1 MVFWQNKVSMCYYF
15 ARISKRKPINIRLVK
30 RAASWEIPP
39 FRTYSKNY
47 VALVISR
54 LEPYSI
60 PRIKINDITLE
71 TESLNN
77 DYLHAGKY
85 LIVSELPCNIKKRST
100 TRPQRIVNQ
109 GK

>member
-1 MVFWQNKVSMCYYF
+1 MVFWQNKVSMCYCL
-15 ARISKRKPINIRLVK
+15 ARISKRKPTNIRLVK
-30 RAASWEIPP
+30 RTASQGIPP

-77 DYLHAGKY
+77 DYLHASKD
-85 LIVSELPCNIKKRST
+85 LIVSELPCNIKKAVQLDPRE
-100 TRPQRIVNQ
+100 
-109 GK
+109 